1 MIKTK
6 LVSSQI
12 KAFIEDSIDSYKE
25 ISKASALLG
34 EKYSF
39 QLLYVDEGESDLP
52 GRPICSIKLEGDLAE
67 YTTVRDVR
75 NLPVDRPVH
84 PDHYDEQYVRT
95 TPGLYPDILTPLR
108 YNGRITIAK
117 DKLRSLWFEVD
128 IPKDFKGNGKLKL
141 SVYLASASIGDTGNV
156 VYDDLPPY
164 YRKPCQLVQ
173 VFVDNGKYSFDFSY
187 LDRWIDILDRV
198 GIKYIEMSHF
208 FHQNPYYHIA
218 DEPTAKTLDQFL
230 QKKEAIADLLEGYP
244 IMDALSDVSFY
255 DSGAVDTPVPSTSHM
270 KPFLERN
277 MEEAFQ
283 DVRAME
289 LCEKYYSHEEVV
301 SAIEEELG
309 EPITFERCAHSED
322 EMLRV
327 RGKINRMIAQK
338 LA

>member
-1 MIKTK
+1 MLRTK

-39 QLLYVDEGESDLP
+39 QLLYVDEGESEVVPAVLP
-52 GRPICSIKLEGDLAE
+52 EQKTLFTQWFYADCLASYYNVEVWSDRHFEIIENFLKGYAARGRNMV
-67 YTTVRDVR
+67 YT
-75 NLPVDRPVH
+75 P
-84 PDHYDEQYVRT
+84 
-95 TPGLYPDILTPLR
+95 ILTPAL
-108 YNGRITIAK
+108 
-117 DKLRSLWFEVD
+117 
-128 IPKDFKGNGKLKL
+128 
-141 SVYLASASIGDTGNV
+141 NV
-156 VYDDLPPY
+156 LPPY

-208 FHQNPYYHIA
+208 FHQKPYYHIA
-218 DEPTAKTLDQFL
+218 DEPTEKTLDQFL

-277 MEEAFQ
+277 IEEAFQ